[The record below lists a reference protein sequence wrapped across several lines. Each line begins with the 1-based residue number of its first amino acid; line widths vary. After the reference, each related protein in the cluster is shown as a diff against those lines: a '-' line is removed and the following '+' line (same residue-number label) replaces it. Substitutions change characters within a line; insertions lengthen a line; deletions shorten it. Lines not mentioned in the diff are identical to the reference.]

1 VPLPPPCNTLNHA
14 VNRLV
19 SEHLAWADF
28 EVEAKA
34 KNLAVDDLERD
45 ALRSRVL
52 AQRTS
57 LTP

>member
-1 VPLPPPCNTLNHA
+1 
-14 VNRLV
+14 
-19 SEHLAWADF
+19 
-28 EVEAKA
+28 VEAKA